1 MRKLLICL
9 FSVAALRAQFE
20 YGEILGTI
28 RDASGAVITK
38 AKVTL
43 RNVETNVERAGIS
56 NGQGAYSFPGLRA
69 GQYAVRTEQ
78 VGFRSAKTEILT
90 LRTGDHLRIDVQL
103 DTGQVTEQ
111 VEVNASTNALET
123 DTSSLGQVVQGT
135 MVRELPL
142 NQRDYTQLVLLV
154 PGTTYNPA
162 QRLGGAISVN
172 GNRTLQNN
180 YLLDGVDNNSN
191 ATSYRGERADVV
203 RPSVDALEEF
213 QVLTNSYSAEYGR
226 SAGAVINVTIKEL
239 GILP

>member
-78 VGFRSAKTEILT
+78 VG
-90 LRTGDHLRIDVQL
+90 
-103 DTGQVTEQ
+103 
-111 VEVNASTNALET
+111 
-123 DTSSLGQVVQGT
+123 
-135 MVRELPL
+135 
-142 NQRDYTQLVLLV
+142 
-154 PGTTYNPA
+154 
-162 QRLGGAISVN
+162 
-172 GNRTLQNN
+172 
-180 YLLDGVDNNSN
+180 
-191 ATSYRGERADVV
+191 
-203 RPSVDALEEF
+203 
-213 QVLTNSYSAEYGR
+213 
-226 SAGAVINVTIKEL
+226 
-239 GILP
+239 